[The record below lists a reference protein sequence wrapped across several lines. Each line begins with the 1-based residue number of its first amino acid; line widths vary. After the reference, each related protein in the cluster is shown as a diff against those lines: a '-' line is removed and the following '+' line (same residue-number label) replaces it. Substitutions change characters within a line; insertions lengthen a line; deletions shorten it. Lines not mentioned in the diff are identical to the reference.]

1 MFRPA
6 FPFPRLGRRPNRT
19 LAHRIARAP
28 TGGTGVNPGQGL
40 VKMPQRRA
48 QPGATNHPPGGG
60 TRRGEGGTGAGQ
72 VFLVVF
78 WGFYLHP
85 TVASGGPPRPSR
97 RGEELVGS
105 RLDLERSFAVAY
117 FISIL
122 GDSRLL
128 PATCCRSL
136 SQQRLRSNGGFFA

>member
-48 QPGATNHPPGGG
+48 LPGATSQPPG
-60 TRRGEGGTGAGQ
+60 RGTGRVSVGPGAVLRGR
-72 VFLVVF
+72 VLH
-78 WGFYLHP
+78 LHP
-85 TVASGGPPRPSR
+85 RRQPAPPRHLLPFFVAAAV
-97 RGEELVGS
+97 EV
-105 RLDLERSFAVAY
+105 ER
-117 FISIL
+117 
-122 GDSRLL
+122 RLL
-128 PATCCRSL
+128 CVTSP
-136 SQQRLRSNGGFFA
+136 